1 MKRYRDPC
9 VSDAFCAPAGGAR
22 DRSRRLPLPSRSPY
36 PSGTPLKTITDTA
49 SSLKCPCNRSMPSS
63 GILGAGACRTP
74 DRTSIVPA
82 PTRPVR
88 RLRTVI
94 ARAQAPEVCLR
105 LERVSACRA
114 ALEEIFLFSSSLRW
128 ALINL
133 PLVNAGCP
141 GKRWL
146 RPSCPSAPLML
157 WIVSYRFDARTTQH
171 RR

>member
-1 MKRYRDPC
+1 MAYRSWPFD
-9 VSDAFCAPAGGAR
+9 
-22 DRSRRLPLPSRSPY
+22 SRRLPLPSRSPY
-36 PSGTPLKTITDTA
+36 PSGTPLETITDTA
-49 SSLKCPCNRSMPSS
+49 SSLKRPCDRIYAEFRDPR
-63 GILGAGACRTP
+63 GGRVPDAGSNVHRAGT
-74 DRTSIVPA
+74 DA
-82 PTRPVR
+82 PVR

-157 WIVSYRFDARTTQH
+157 WIVSCRFDARTTQH

>member
-1 MKRYRDPC
+1 MTLQSIYAEFRDPRGGR
-9 VSDAFCAPAGGAR
+9 VPDAGSNVHRAG
-22 DRSRRLPLPSRSPY
+22 
-36 PSGTPLKTITDTA
+36 TDA
-49 SSLKCPCNRSMPSS
+49 
-63 GILGAGACRTP
+63 
-74 DRTSIVPA
+74 
-82 PTRPVR
+82 PVR

-128 ALINL
+128 VLINL